1 VFVPF
6 DAKIASMLSQQ
17 LAGLTLDAKRKRY
30 PTKVALI
37 ATSYDV
43 GTARALW
50 RKPQQHAH
58 FLAQELS
65 YVYRGR
71 LLIAMP
77 NGFGIDHVRHP
88 AVKEKR
94 VLSRLSG
101 AAGGNGWRDRRSQP

>member
-1 VFVPF
+1 MALTVIAVVALAGVVTAGARGRRRRERLPLSRNVFVPF

-50 RKPQQHAH
+50 RKPQQLRISSPRSFHT
-58 FLAQELS
+58 S
-65 YVYRGR
+65 T
-71 LLIAMP
+71 
-77 NGFGIDHVRHP
+77 
-88 AVKEKR
+88 
-94 VLSRLSG
+94 
-101 AAGGNGWRDRRSQP
+101 AAGS

>member
-1 VFVPF
+1 
-6 DAKIASMLSQQ
+6 MLSQQ

-30 PTKVALI
+30 PIKVALI
-37 ATSYDV
+37 TTPYDV

-58 FLAQELS
+58 FLAQEPS
-65 YVYRGR
+65 SVYRGR